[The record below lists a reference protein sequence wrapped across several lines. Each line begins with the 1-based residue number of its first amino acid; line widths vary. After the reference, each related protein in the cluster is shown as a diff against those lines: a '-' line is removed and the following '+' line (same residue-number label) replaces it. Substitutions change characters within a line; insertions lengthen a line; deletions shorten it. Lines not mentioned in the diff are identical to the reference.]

1 MTTEKHNYLQLIKA
15 KQWPSR
21 VFIDGNPITI
31 TVKDI
36 FIKNGDEFT
45 EFTEFIDQNNEHR
58 ILRSDLIEVPTF
70 TMN

>member
-15 KQWPSR
+15 NQWASR
-21 VFIDGNPITI
+21 VFINGDPITI

-36 FIKNGDEFT
+36 FVKNRD

-58 ILRSDLIEVPTF
+58 ILRSELIEVPTF
-70 TMN
+70 TMD